1 MTLNERERFIFHMC
15 TAMVLS
21 IEKFQNQRFDMKLIQ
36 ELVLRNRARH
46 LSKKDVDELTDSMKE
61 EVLLGTSVYE
71 EMMSSLMRKPTS
83 FDEEEGD
90 NLGR

>member
-1 MTLNERERFIFHMC
+1 MTLNERERFVFHMC

-21 IEKFQNQRFDMKLIQ
+21 IYKYQNQRFDMKLIQ

-61 EVLLGTSVYE
+61 EVFCVYV
-71 EMMSSLMRKPTS
+71 
-83 FDEEEGD
+83 
-90 NLGR
+90 

>member
-1 MTLNERERFIFHMC
+1 MTLSERERFVFHMC
-15 TAMVLS
+15 TSMVLS

-46 LSKKDVDELTDSMKE
+46 LSKKEVDEITAGMKE
-61 EVLLGTSVYE
+61 EVLLGSSVYE
-71 EMMSSLMRKPTS
+71 EMMSGLMRGPTS

>member
-1 MTLNERERFIFHMC
+1 MTLNERERFVFHMT

-21 IEKFQNQRFDMKLIQ
+21 IEKFKNQRFDIKLIQ

-46 LSKKDVDELTDSMKE
+46 LSKKEVDEITEGMKE
-61 EVLLGTSVYE
+61 EVLVGSSVYE
-71 EMMSSLMRKPTS
+71 EMMNSLMRNPTS